1 MNQIETLER
10 EIEQERHMSD
20 NLVSAMQPS
29 LRERYTELKNTN
41 LGYQRD
47 LEGMNQALDALNSK
61 RATLEDELSV
71 SAVKREAVQLF
82 EQLRNAEQ
90 KRDELLTE
98 EQVRR
103 NHSKACPTC
112 VRKSRFG
119 HADVYVYVYR
129 AI

>member
-98 EQVRR
+98 EQVRH

-112 VRKSRFG
+112 VRKSQFS
-119 HADVYVYVYR
+119 HADVYFYVYR

>member
-1 MNQIETLER
+1 
-10 EIEQERHMSD
+10 MSD

-98 EQVRR
+98 EQVRH

-112 VRKSRFG
+112 VQKSRFG
-119 HADVYVYVYR
+119 HADVYFYLYC

>member
-98 EQVRR
+98 EQVRH

-119 HADVYVYVYR
+119 HTDIYFYVYR

>member
-1 MNQIETLER
+1 
-10 EIEQERHMSD
+10 MSD

-98 EQVRR
+98 EQVRH
-103 NHSKACPTC
+103 NHSKARPTC
-112 VRKSRFG
+112 VRKSRFS
-119 HADVYVYVYR
+119 HADGYFYVYH